1 MKFIGYK
8 NPDPNGLITADL
20 ILIGVNNDQTPEQV
34 LASIDPTYNARIF
47 DESEFPAHLGELP
60 FWKYDGVSIQYD
72 LEMYR
77 EAVRNR
83 LRSERQPLL
92 EKLDVAFM
100 MALEEGAS
108 TQEIILEKKR
118 LRDITSLADT
128 VNTIDELRSLK
139 VQS

>member
-1 MKFIGYK
+1 MKFVGYK
-8 NPDPNGLITADL
+8 NPDPDGLIKVDL
-20 ILIGVNNDQTPEQV
+20 ILIGVNDDQIPEQV
-34 LASIDPTYNARIF
+34 LANIDKTYNARIF
-47 DESEFPAHLGELP
+47 DESEFPFNLGELP
-60 FWKYDGVSIQYD
+60 FWKYDGQTIEYD
-72 LEMYR
+72 LEMFR

-100 MALEEGAS
+100 MALENGAS
-108 TQEIILEKKR
+108 TQEIVTEKKR